1 MGYHPHVSQSPP
13 HPFPPGGDTP
23 TLRAALVGRLL
34 RTGAIRTPVV
44 AEAFRAVP
52 REHFLP
58 EVALTDV
65 YRDDAVVTH
74 KDAAGLPCSSSSQPS
89 IMAIMIEQA
98 ALGSGQRV
106 LEIGAGTGYNAAVMR
121 EIVGPHGRVV
131 TLDIQPGVAREA
143 EAHLRAAGYGDVLVA
158 ATDGGFGYPSE
169 APYDCI
175 MLTASASD
183 VSPHWREQLREGG
196 VLVLPLRLRTQGLS
210 VALER
215 RGMVLRSRSVTG
227 SGFMHLRG
235 AFGHGEMLVEM
246 GDGLFLSGPHAPEVP
261 LDLLATLL
269 GERPRVIGDLIVP
282 VSSFGLGGGLGV
294 YLALEEPGVVDIFT
308 SQPERWGFHT
318 LSGVIDIAGGSL
330 CLVRQDAVVVYGSE
344 AAAERMK
351 QRAEEWVA
359 LGRPGIDRLRLE
371 VYPTGRLP
379 ERPDRPDQTP
389 SRWLIRGQWSDLVVW
404 FVP

>member
-1 MGYHPHVSQSPP
+1 MSKPAAPADPP
-13 HPFPPGGDTP
+13 AF
-23 TLRAALVGRLL
+23 REMLVRMLQ
-34 RTGAIRTPVV
+34 RSGAIRSSNV
-44 AEAFRAVP
+44 AAAFRAVP

-58 EVALTDV
+58 DLALADV

-74 KDAAGLPCSSSSQPS
+74 RDEAGLPCSSSSQPS

-98 ALGSGQRV
+98 ALLPGQRV

-121 EIVGPHGRVV
+121 EIVGAQGRVV
-131 TLDIQPGVAREA
+131 TLDIQPDVAREA
-143 EAHLRAAGYGDVLVA
+143 EAHLRAAGYGDVTVA
-158 ATDGGFGYPSE
+158 AADGGFGYPGM

-175 MLTASASD
+175 MLTASVSD

-215 RGMVLRSRSVTG
+215 RGVVLSSRSVTG
-227 SGFMHLRG
+227 SGFMHVRG
-235 AFGHGEMLVEM
+235 AYGSGEMLVAM

-269 GERPRVIGDLIVP
+269 GERPRTVADLVVP

-294 YLALEEPGVVDIFT
+294 YLALEEPGVIDIFT

-318 LSGVIDIAGGSL
+318 LSGVVDVNGRSL

-351 QRAEEWVA
+351 RRAEEWVA
-359 LGRPGIDRLRLE
+359 LGRPGIDHLRLE
-371 VYPTGRLP
+371 VYPTGSLP
-379 ERPDRPDQTP
+379 EQPDRPGHTP
-389 SRWLIRGQWSDLVVW
+389 SRWLIHGQWSDLVVW
-404 FVP
+404 FAP